1 MCVSCGGVSRQC
13 VCVREYV
20 FLLLFT
26 CNSQGASIPIID
38 FVLAYEGDKGCLGK
52 RRERKQERQ
61 TGRVGCQLKI

>member
-1 MCVSCGGVSRQC
+1 MCVC
-13 VCVREYV
+13 VRVREYV

-38 FVLAYEGDKGCLGK
+38 FVLAYEVDKGCLGN
-52 RRERKQERQ
+52 RREGKQKRQ